1 MSPHGGGGRH
11 GHPHGSHDHGHDQDH
26 HDHDHPHDHDDHH
39 THGAET
45 HHSHLHHGPL
55 TDRDPESWRQA
66 LPRGIGVGKIL
77 LLDTFSGIAGDMT
90 IAALVDLGV
99 PFQVVRDAVA
109 ALSLGGFELSLES
122 VAAGAIGAT
131 RFDVKLQAGGRERS
145 YSEIAKLIAE
155 SALSESIKARAQRIF
170 RILAE
175 AEAAVHRIPIESVH
189 FHEVGALDAIVDIVG
204 AAACV
209 DYLGASVLVT
219 PLPLGRGFVECRHG
233 RIPLPAPATL
243 GCLKGFATLD
253 SGLEAELVTP
263 TGAAIVA
270 GVAESTSIWPSG
282 KPLAHGWGA
291 GSRELPDRPN
301 ALRAI
306 LIEPRDS
313 TDELELLEANV
324 DDLTGELAGHALSAV
339 LDAGA
344 VDAWIVPITM
354 KKGRPGWVISA
365 LAPLGSADAVA
376 RCVLRETSSIGVRR
390 RRVARVVRP
399 RREIQV
405 ETPWGAVRVKISEGD
420 FGPPQIKPEF
430 ADCQRLAQA
439 SDQPVREVL
448 RVALARAQESLGG

>member
-1 MSPHGGGGRH
+1 M
-11 GHPHGSHDHGHDQDH
+11 
-26 HDHDHPHDHDDHH
+26 
-39 THGAET
+39 
-45 HHSHLHHGPL
+45 
-55 TDRDPESWRQA
+55 
-66 LPRGIGVGKIL
+66 L

-131 RFDVKLQAGGRERS
+131 RFDVKLQPGGRERS
-145 YSEIAKLIAE
+145 YSEIAKLIAN
-155 SALSESIKARAQRIF
+155 SSLSEPVKLRAQRIF

-175 AEAAVHRIPIESVH
+175 SEAAVHRISIESVH

-204 AAACV
+204 AAACF

-243 GCLKGFATLD
+243 GCLKGFLTVD

-270 GVAESTSIWPSG
+270 GVAESTSVWPSG

-306 LIEPRDS
+306 LMEPQDTS
-313 TDELELLEANV
+313 DELELLEANV

-365 LAPLGSADAVA
+365 LAPLGSVDAVA
-376 RCVLRETSSIGVRR
+376 RCVLRETSSIGVRH

-405 ETPWGAVRVKISEGD
+405 ETPWGAVRVKVSEGD
-420 FGPPQIKPEF
+420 FGPPQVKPEF
-430 ADCQRLAQA
+430 ADCQRLAHA
-439 SDQPVREVL
+439 ADQPVREVL
-448 RVALARAQESLGG
+448 RVALARAQESLGE